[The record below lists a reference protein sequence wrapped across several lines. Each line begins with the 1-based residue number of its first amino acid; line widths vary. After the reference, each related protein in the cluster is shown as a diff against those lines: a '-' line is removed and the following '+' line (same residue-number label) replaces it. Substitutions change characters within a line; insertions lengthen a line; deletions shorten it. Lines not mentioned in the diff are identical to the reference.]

1 MDDSLNTIDLEY
13 LINPIFAKT
22 TSNITKSEK
31 NNYEEDIKFYKKRIF
46 KVTKDM
52 LRGKKIETDIDK
64 AFMNYTKACIE
75 YFKFIDKAEIIQK
88 DYKMYSQKSTTKKDI
103 ASIVMPDHLLMGTPP
118 AITKTIPECY
128 PVKVTN
134 KKKKITFFPKRRD
147 IDIKNPELKVKGLKK
162 KNVNNKYEQNE
173 KTEKKK
179 KKEQRKKKKKKN
191 KKS

>member
-1 MDDSLNTIDLEY
+1 MNTGVLEHIQTNKSGKY
-13 LINPIFAKT
+13 SKNPQKLLEWIV
-22 TSNITKSEK
+22 K
-31 NNYEEDIKFYKKRIF
+31 NLPNKKVIMGTGFGPPGIVLLDMLF

-52 LRGKKIETDIDK
+52 LRGKKIEPDIDK
-64 AFMNYTKACIE
+64 AFINYTKACIE

-147 IDIKNPELKVKGLKK
+147 IDIKNP
-162 KNVNNKYEQNE
+162 
-173 KTEKKK
+173 
-179 KKEQRKKKKKKN
+179 
-191 KKS
+191 